1 MKEITALQHEC
12 KYFYLQV
19 LLNFVQFILFSVQ
32 LTITIILYLHRES
45 LMQCEA
51 ATSYY
56 FRTEQHFT
64 LPACKIHIFK
74 SGIKDLF

>member
-19 LLNFVQFILFSVQ
+19 LLNFVQLILFSVQ

-51 ATSYY
+51 ATSNLLQD
-56 FRTEQHFT
+56 RTT
-64 LPACKIHIFK
+64 LY
-74 SGIKDLF
+74 SSSM